1 MIKNTNILPSR
12 FNEVL
17 EKVTN
22 AKFIPL
28 SISSSDIKI
37 RRRFLLK
44 STPKKPIENNN
55 NERNK

>member
-17 EKVTN
+17 EKVTS

-28 SISSSDIKI
+28 SISSNDIKI

-44 STPKKPIENNN
+44 STPKKPTENNN